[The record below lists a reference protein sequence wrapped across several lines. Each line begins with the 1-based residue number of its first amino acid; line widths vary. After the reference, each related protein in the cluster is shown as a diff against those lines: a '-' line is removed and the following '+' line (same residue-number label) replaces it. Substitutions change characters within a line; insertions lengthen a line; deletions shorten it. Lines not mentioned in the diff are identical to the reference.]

1 MEMSFL
7 QPLFIVTPLSP
18 GQRTFDQRSLCQ
30 IYLHTCYYTYS
41 QQVLKLAK
49 IKQNCLGSVKQHI
62 CGWFSNHFDSSAI
75 GHHLLYY

>member
-49 IKQNCLGSVKQHI
+49 
-62 CGWFSNHFDSSAI
+62 
-75 GHHLLYY
+75 